1 MPNKSP
7 CARRYSKKTSPRSV
21 WFIREKRHDTVFNSS
36 RKAMLHYTFT
46 QEKFPPGSF
55 VPYGHITQ
63 VHSTEKKSHENP
75 RKEEAVG
82 DGLTSLLY
90 NKLVQLNN

>member
-1 MPNKSP
+1 M
-7 CARRYSKKTSPRSV
+7 T
-21 WFIREKRHDTVFNSS
+21 ILNSS

-46 QEKFPPGSF
+46 QEMFPPGSF

-63 VHSTEKKSHENP
+63 VHSMKKTRENP

-82 DGLTSLLY
+82 DGLTSRLY
-90 NKLVQLNN
+90 NKPVQLNN

>member
-1 MPNKSP
+1 M
-7 CARRYSKKTSPRSV
+7 RYSKRTSPSSV
-21 WFIREKRHDTVFNSS
+21 GFIREKRQDTIFSSS

-46 QEKFPPGSF
+46 QEMFPPGSF

-63 VHSTEKKSHENP
+63 VHSKKKTRENP

-82 DGLTSLLY
+82 DGLTSRYIISPY
-90 NKLVQLNN
+90 NSIIKDNAVKI